1 MDYQKLVLVGNATKD
16 AEVQQPKGKTAYA
29 DFTLAV
35 SRTKEQTT
43 FFPVRV
49 FGKLAETCEMVKKGA
64 KVLVEGRLD
73 ISEYTD
79 EEGQKKM
86 SFRVLADTYRLL

>member
-1 MDYQKLVLVGNATKD
+1 
-16 AEVQQPKGKTAYA
+16 
-29 DFTLAV
+29 
-35 SRTKEQTT
+35 
-43 FFPVRV
+43 
-49 FGKLAETCEMVKKGA
+49 MVKKGA

-79 EEGQKKM
+79 EEGQKRM